1 MDKMN
6 KQNEHRKREE
16 SNKENGQ
23 NKLRQGARI
32 QKREMQN
39 NQTYRKNNKK

>member
-1 MDKMN
+1 MGRMN

-23 NKLRQGARI
+23 NNLRQGA
-32 QKREMQN
+32 E
-39 NQTYRKNNKK
+39 YRKKKRNEM